1 MTLIPNEYQKGLNK
15 AFEMNNQT
23 ILCLI
28 KEFEDRAEE
37 FVSTKEIY
45 KAEDPNYSYWEG
57 KQSEATF
64 IADKLKE
71 MLNVKE

>member
-1 MTLIPNEYQKGLNK
+1 MTTEEIQE
-15 AFEMNNQT
+15 
-23 ILCLI
+23 LI
-28 KEFEDRAEE
+28 KEFEDRAED
-37 FVSTKEIY
+37 FVLTKELY
-45 KAEDPNYSYWEG
+45 RGEDPNYSYWEG